1 MKIGNFLLGTI
12 LIFLF
17 ISCDKNGYIEFEDSQ
32 EPIMTRVGL
41 GFIDLSLKETTVY
54 ISWNQPF
61 GNDVGIS
68 VEIYDSTS
76 MGRMLGSF
84 SSKEDEGQATIKL
97 DIFDYH
103 PYLINAVARVK
114 ALPKQGFSSEEM
126 WVNVMNENSDPND
139 PQTDLCSHDYYFRD
153 KGISLVFEDNLSACT
168 IYHGMQNAG
177 RLMFQ
182 LSVGQRTG
190 PDMKDFDSE
199 TRMFDI
205 YVPSTL
211 ENLTSESG
219 KVTIPLSGFSR
230 FDPNLAYMNCEFRL
244 YHASCNKMS
253 IAPNETFPQ
262 CTHYYKLVIP
272 TQSLYPMS
280 FGGSL
285 TMVKKTN
292 NRL

>member
-1 MKIGNFLLGTI
+1 MKIRNFLLGTMF
-12 LIFLF
+12 IFLF
-17 ISCDKNGYIEFEDSQ
+17 LSCDKNEYIAFEDIQ
-32 EPIMTRVGL
+32 EPVMTRVGL
-41 GFIDLSLKETTVY
+41 GLIDLSLKGTTVY

-61 GNDVGIS
+61 GNDVGVS

-76 MGRMLGSF
+76 MGTMLGSF
-84 SSKEDEGQATIKL
+84 SSKEDEGQANFGLNVLI
-97 DIFDYH
+97 YH
-103 PYLINAVARVK
+103 PYELRLLARVK

-126 WVNVMNENSDPND
+126 WVNVMNENPDPNN
-139 PQTDLCSHDYYFRD
+139 PQTELCSHDYYFGD
-153 KGISLVFEDNLSACT
+153 KDISLVFEDNLSACT

-190 PDMKDFDSE
+190 PTMEDFDSE

-219 KVTIPLSGFSR
+219 KITIPLSGFSR
-230 FDPNLAYMNCEFRL
+230 FDPNFAYMNCELRL
-244 YHASCNKMS
+244 YHALCNKMS

-262 CTHYYKLVIP
+262 CTHYYKVEMPI
-272 TQSLYPMS
+272 QSLYPMS
-280 FGGSL
+280 FDGSL

-292 NRL
+292 N